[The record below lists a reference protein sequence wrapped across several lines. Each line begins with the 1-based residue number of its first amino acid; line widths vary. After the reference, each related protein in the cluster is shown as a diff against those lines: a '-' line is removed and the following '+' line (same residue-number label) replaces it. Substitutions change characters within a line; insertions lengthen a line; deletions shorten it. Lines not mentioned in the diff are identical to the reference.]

1 MEELRR
7 ENARLKKQAAIDERR
22 KKKDRGII
30 EKARDIQVID
40 RHLTGDAEKKLTS
53 TPYRDNRGMQG
64 NINTSSQNVGQPK
77 GQSTRG
83 PTDAKR
89 TKPEG
94 FRPAPV
100 GTSKNNYS
108 HLQGPPRGTQKGYQ
122 GP

>member
-7 ENARLKKQAAIDERR
+7 ENARLKKQAANEER
-22 KKKDRGII
+22 KKKKDKGII
-30 EKARDIQVID
+30 ETAREDQVID
-40 RHLTGDAEKKLTS
+40 RHLANDAKKKLTS
-53 TPYRDNRGMQG
+53 TSYYDSRGMQG

-77 GQSTRG
+77 GQSSRG
-83 PTDAKR
+83 PTDAKM

-108 HLQGPPRGTQKGYQ
+108 HLQGPPRGTQ
-122 GP
+122 